1 MYFSVQE
8 TINISKKPVKIIIYT
23 YGYDVI
29 MQRFSKN
36 GNKYTLKE
44 NIINSLSPNSKRKVD
59 EATEIVKEY
68 IAKHIEED
76 KNADSSEIYNLPPL
90 LTEEEAKQ
98 EIKKREL
105 ELSESLDAS
114 ERFVKLQ
121 KIHNLPFGFNSE
133 DKISEDEKKKR
144 EKILYLGGKNTFYP
158 KGPEHKYICPKA
170 NNPKACVYNIKKK
183 TCEMP
188 KSTEKCRHI
197 YNKIR
202 NRTKDIAKIDNAR
215 ENKETCDFFYNASEV
230 AGGMTLNF
238 KKLRK
243 KTKQTFF
250 KLKGSKTF
258 DPTEKEDL
266 LILLESIDK
275 VYFQN
280 TLQKWIVKKKIP
292 FNFKYYERE
301 DDTYAFYSRNE
312 QAIFIN
318 LRKIKPKKE
327 YKDVISDGMH
337 VSGMLEYFIAL
348 ICHELSHMLV
358 HKLKCPE
365 DNADECHGPIFR
377 MFNKYFF
384 GHKEGAQDDFNYK
397 AIKI

>member
-1 MYFSVQE
+1 
-8 TINISKKPVKIIIYT
+8 
-23 YGYDVI
+23 
-29 MQRFSKN
+29 
-36 GNKYTLKE
+36 
-44 NIINSLSPNSKRKVD
+44 
-59 EATEIVKEY
+59 
-68 IAKHIEED
+68 
-76 KNADSSEIYNLPPL
+76 
-90 LTEEEAKQ
+90 
-98 EIKKREL
+98 
-105 ELSESLDAS
+105 
-114 ERFVKLQ
+114 
-121 KIHNLPFGFNSE
+121 
-133 DKISEDEKKKR
+133 
-144 EKILYLGGKNTFYP
+144 
-158 KGPEHKYICPKA
+158 
-170 NNPKACVYNIKKK
+170 
-183 TCEMP
+183 
-188 KSTEKCRHI
+188 
-197 YNKIR
+197 
-202 NRTKDIAKIDNAR
+202 
-215 ENKETCDFFYNASEV
+215 
-230 AGGMTLNF
+230 MTLNF

-358 HKLKCPE
+358 HKFKCPE